1 MTEEDHAED
10 PLEQR
15 GVFGSLPDSRPALR
29 SPRRR
34 GGEQAGGAE
43 TPPPVARS
51 EAPEP
56 EARAGGG
63 SVEDL
68 AWTGIAV
75 AAEAATLGVRLLTR
89 AVDAVHRPAD
99 RR

>member
-1 MTEEDHAED
+1 MMTEEDHVE
-10 PLEQR
+10 R

-56 EARAGGG
+56 EARAAGAGG
-63 SVEDL
+63 VEDL